1 MLFCFAACKIEPFF
15 FRVWGVFLQESK
27 GQAYLKGAAILAV
40 ASVFVKIFG
49 AIYKIPLFQD
59 GVLGEEGTGDFQVTY
74 SVYTLILTVS
84 TAGVPAALS
93 RMVSAARAKGE
104 LNLVRRYFSVAL
116 PAFALIGLVAMLFM
130 FIFSEG
136 MAELMNNSMAA
147 PGIRVLAPAV
157 FFACIIAVYRGY
169 AQGVENMFPTAVS
182 QMIEVIC
189 KTVFGIAVAL
199 WFVRLGFESHIVS
212 AGAIVGVTIGL
223 GLCVP
228 VLVVFKRKISAGLLS
243 GGDGADLP
251 GRMSVFGR
259 IMKVSVPITITASF
273 MAIMV
278 VIDNSIVLGRL
289 QSALGFSEA
298 EARALFGIYSRA
310 LTIYNLPPSLVVP
323 VSISI
328 IPAIAAALARK
339 NAGEAGIIM
348 QSSVKLVNLLAMPAS
363 AGLMVL
369 ASPILIALYNDSRQ
383 LTANMLIILG
393 AASLFVC
400 LQYITTAILQANGHE
415 RVALLTFPV
424 GATLKIVIGYVLA
437 GNPNFGITASPIGT
451 LVCFIVITALNIV
464 FIKLR
469 VKERPRFGGVFL
481 KPLFCSA
488 VMAGAAILSYSL
500 LYRLGLVI
508 LGPESFEDIGRLV
521 VILLLAVSIFVGIA
535 VYGLLIKVTRTVTLE
550 DMKLVPKGEKL
561 ARMLHIN

>member
-1 MLFCFAACKIEPFF
+1 M
-15 FRVWGVFLQESK
+15 QESK